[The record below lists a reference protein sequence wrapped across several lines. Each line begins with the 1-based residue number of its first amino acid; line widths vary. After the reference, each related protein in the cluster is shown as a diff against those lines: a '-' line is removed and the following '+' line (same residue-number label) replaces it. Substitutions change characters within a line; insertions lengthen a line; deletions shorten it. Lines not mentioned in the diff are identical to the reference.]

1 MGGFLRSLGLE
12 RFRVNKLKPH
22 LKMAE
27 NRLSILNSKKTNLIK
42 TQKRDIAALLR
53 DGKEEKARIRV
64 EHLIRLDFTIEA
76 YELVGLLCELL
87 HERCALVASEKE
99 CPPDMREALCTLI
112 WASRRCEVP
121 ELKEVAV
128 QLELKYGEE
137 FAEAART
144 NACECVNAR
153 VVHKLGVAP
162 PSAHLVVEYLKAI
175 AAEHGVD
182 WAEPDLGV
190 APGDLAAMAMPGP
203 SGFSVPVAP
212 GSNLAG
218 AYGAAAPP
226 AAPPPL
232 VVSQPPQATVVAV
245 LEPDA
250 DPAVPRVGADAFDD
264 AAAKQGGGD
273 ETSTAPHH
281 LDIPPA
287 VGYEDAPAPPPA
299 PPPPPPPPPPPADDD
314 LHARIPHV
322 GPADDAA
329 TDYDELQKRF
339 ETLRK

>member
-121 ELKEVAV
+121 ELKEVAI
-128 QLELKYGEE
+128 QLELKYGEA

-226 AAPPPL
+226 AAPPP
-232 VVSQPPQATVVAV
+232 SSSASR
-245 LEPDA
+245 
-250 DPAVPRVGADAFDD
+250 PRRR
-264 AAAKQGGGD
+264 
-273 ETSTAPHH
+273 SSPCWS
-281 LDIPPA
+281 
-287 VGYEDAPAPPPA
+287 
-299 PPPPPPPPPPPADDD
+299 
-314 LHARIPHV
+314 R
-322 GPADDAA
+322 
-329 TDYDELQKRF
+329 R
-339 ETLRK
+339 